1 MSISDTTVM
10 RAWLRNISFGSLALV
25 VAVLIAATFFQ
36 KFNGTSFV
44 LDYIYHSFWFVAVWA
59 VAASTGVLYILMS
72 RMPRLGAAFVLH
84 IAFVVVLAGAF
95 VTYMTAERGALC
107 VSVNA
112 PPASMYETGDGGLKK
127 LPFRIYL
134 DDFTVESLPDGSPV
148 GYVAQLRLQSRDGNV
163 SSSSLS
169 MNDPVEHKG
178 YRLYIS
184 GYEAGVTGDV
194 VTLLVAYDSWGTAVT
209 YAGYL
214 LLLVGALYLFF
225 DKKGGVRNTVASLRE
240 SLATTNSGRAT
251 PFMRKGGLLIALAL
265 FLTITYKGV
274 CRWVDTGYFPASNG
288 FETLLLLAWCAL
300 LAGMLLHRHFPPALP
315 YSLLLA
321 VVSVVAVLVSGGSSS
336 TVMPVLRT
344 PLLGIHVA
352 QVIMAYMLLAA
363 MAVNAVVALWY
374 KFRSSNSAKM
384 EPLALVGRVLLY
396 PAVMLLLTGI
406 FTGAVWA
413 NLSWGRYWGWDPKEV
428 WALVTMLVAAVAFH
442 RRSLPFISKPLA
454 FHIFCLVAFVAMLF
468 TYFGVN
474 YLLGGLHSYID
485 A

>member
-1 MSISDTTVM
+1 M

-25 VAVLIAATFFQ
+25 VATLVVATFFQ
-36 KFNGTSFV
+36 KSHGTSFA
-44 LDYIYHSFWFVAVWA
+44 LDNIYHSPWFVVLWA
-59 VAASTGVLYILMS
+59 VAALAGVLYILMS
-72 RMPRLGAAFVLH
+72 RIPRLGAAFVLH

-95 VTYMTAERGALC
+95 VTFLTAERGTLC

-112 PPASMYETGDGGLKK
+112 PPASMYETGGELKK

-134 DDFTVESLPDGSPV
+134 DDFTMESLPDGSPA
-148 GYVAQLRLQSRDGNV
+148 GYVAQLRMQSRVGDVANSV
-163 SSSSLS
+163 VS
-169 MNDPVEHKG
+169 MNNPVEHKG

-184 GYEAGVTGDV
+184 GYETGATGDV
-194 VTLLVAYDSWGTAVT
+194 VTLLVAYDPWGTPLT
-209 YAGYL
+209 YTGYL

-225 DKKGGVRNTVASLRE
+225 DKKGGFRKTVVSLRE
-240 SLATTNSGRAT
+240 SLAASNSNKAGH
-251 PFMRKGGLLIALAL
+251 FMHMGGLLIALSL
-265 FLTITYKGV
+265 FLAITYKGV

-384 EPLALVGRVLLY
+384 EQLTLVGRVLLY